1 MLHVAARV
9 SRQDRVGPADTTG
22 PAGGLRAFLVSC
34 PPCALARLWVAVL
47 GCGVWAAAGCGG
59 DQPITAKQSRFEV
72 ADDGAAKAAGGD
84 ATASGGESAGPA
96 NAASPPGAATAS
108 EADGASNGQPAGVT
122 SRPPTQPPGSDDTMP
137 PATPNAA
144 NAAAANAAALAD
156 APAEELL
163 VRLKKLESTE
173 PSARNNRDLLAT
185 ITTWLE
191 TRIALADKILAAEA
205 TDEQHVEAARGKKL
219 ALLQMTQIG
228 MPKVEVALR
237 KFCVELI
244 KSKSPALKQVGN
256 ITQLEMSMA
265 QLLSG
270 AASEPQ
276 AVVDAINA
284 ALEGPARDVELFNAV
299 ASATVAL
306 QQTAGIEIC
315 LAAMATVDTAFKDSK
330 DKRILAS
337 LKRLGELRV
346 LLESGID
353 ERADAV
359 AKDEPMAVEKL
370 LATVDKLVAGQ
381 PGEGVLQKLTF
392 LAQQFEYTRRY
403 ELTGQI
409 YAKLEAGFKDHAD
422 PDIAKKAQAMIATG
436 RKRTDLVGKPL
447 VVQGNGLDGKPF
459 DWKPY
464 AGKFVLVDFWATWC
478 GPCQK
483 EIPNIKRNY
492 DKFREKGFE
501 VIGVNLDQQRDDLT
515 RFLAVQPLP
524 WQTVVDAEAF
534 AEQCG
539 VESIPFVVLIGRD
552 GRVIDLHVRGELL
565 EKRLTELFGEDSKPA
580 DEKPAS
586 EKPADAKPADAKP
599 ADEKPAD
606 AKPADAKPAD
616 AKPADAKPADA
627 KPADAKPASEKP
639 ADAKPADAKPADA
652 KQADAKP
659 ADEKPADAKPA
670 AKDGA
675 GRTSIGPVLSA
686 VAQRG
691 SMAATV
697 LASLLAAVAED
708 PAPAKAAAN
717 APAATVPAAKAV
729 ATPADAAQ
737 AAATDKPADALPR
750 LPDANPYAPRAGLKP
765 LELVDFI
772 DRMFDKPK
780 SIRERSGFV
789 EAIVIAADQ
798 LLANPE
804 TPSKFQLVAID
815 AKIRVLFEA
824 GNRGQKEADDKLA
837 AFVESLA
844 KDERPAVVSATRFL
858 RLERRVMQA
867 ETKEA
872 AEIEK
877 LLGEIREFCRQEK
890 LEGKHLRLASH
901 TVRLINE
908 LVDGDQREKLF
919 TEFGGFFAKSGDKA
933 LARYGKRLA
942 EPSGGGDSDLVGKPL
957 EIAGKTLTGEEFQWA
972 KYRGKVVL
980 VDFWATWC
988 GPCIRELP
996 NVRAVY
1002 EKHKAKGFDIV
1013 GISIDQD
1020 LEALQA
1026 FNDQHKLP
1034 WVTLAGE
1041 ETQDLAKRYGVR
1053 GIPTMMLV
1061 DKEGK
1066 VVGVA
1071 HRVEELAG
1079 KLEALLK

>member
-1 MLHVAARV
+1 MVLWNRFTN
-9 SRQDRVGPADTTG
+9 G
-22 PAGGLRAFLVSC
+22 
-34 PPCALARLWVAVL
+34 ALARCFVVL
-47 GCGVWAAAGCGG
+47 VCGGALAAAGCGG
-59 DQPITAKQSRFEV
+59 DQPITAQQSQYEV
-72 ADDGAAKAAGGD
+72 GSDNDSTPAAGGAAD
-84 ATASGGESAGPA
+84 SGPSAGGSTGVEGANASGGDLAIGGA
-96 NAASPPGAATAS
+96 NGGANG
-108 EADGASNGQPAGVT
+108 ADGQGNASGNADGVAGRT
-122 SRPPTQPPGSDDTMP
+122 SGGMANRPPTQPPTTDDEGQP
-137 PATPNAA
+137 GAGGAGA
-144 NAAAANAAALAD
+144 GVVSAAALAD
-156 APAEELL
+156 APAGELL
-163 VRLKKLESTE
+163 VRLKKLETTE
-173 PSARNNRDLLAT
+173 PSARNNRDLLAN

-191 TRIALADKILAAEA
+191 TRVALADKILAAEA
-205 TDEQHVEAARGKKL
+205 TEEQHVEAARGKKL

-237 KFCVELI
+237 QFCVELM

-299 ASATVAL
+299 ASAAVAL
-306 QQTAGIEIC
+306 QQAAGAELC
-315 LAAMATVDTAFKDSK
+315 LAAMATVNTAFKDTK

-337 LKRLGELRV
+337 LERLGELRI

-359 AKDEPMAVEKL
+359 AKDEPLAAEKL

-409 YAKLEAGFKDHAD
+409 YAKLEAGFKNHAD
-422 PDIAKKAQAMIATG
+422 PDIAKKAMTMIATG

-447 VVQGNGLDGKPF
+447 VVEGTGLDGKPF

-464 AGKFVLVDFWATWC
+464 EGKFVLIDFWATWC

-492 DKFREKGFE
+492 EKFRDKGFE
-501 VIGVNLDQQRDDLT
+501 VIGINLDQQRDDLM

-534 AEQCG
+534 AERCG
-539 VESIPFVVLIGRD
+539 VESIPFVVLVGRD
-552 GRVIDLHVRGELL
+552 GRVLDLHVRGELL
-565 EKRLTELFGEDSKPA
+565 EKRLDELLGDNA
-580 DEKPAS
+580 
-586 EKPADAKPADAKP
+586 
-599 ADEKPAD
+599 KPAD

-627 KPADAKPASEKP
+627 KPADAKPN
-639 ADAKPADAKPADA
+639 DAKPAEEKPAEAKPAEG
-652 KQADAKP
+652 KKGE
-659 ADEKPADAKPA
+659 EKPAAPA

-675 GRTSIGPVLSA
+675 RYDVRMPSWQAFAPRHA
-686 VAQRG
+686 V
-691 SMAATV
+691 AATV
-697 LASLLAAVAED
+697 LAGVLATFAQD
-708 PAPAKAAAN
+708 APA
-717 APAATVPAAKAV
+717 
-729 ATPADAAQ
+729 
-737 AAATDKPADALPR
+737 LPE
-750 LPDANPYAPRAGLKP
+750 ANPYAPRADLKP
-765 LELVDFI
+765 LDLVDFI

-780 SIRERSGFV
+780 SIRERPGFV
-789 EAIVIAADQ
+789 DAIVIAADR
-798 LLANPE
+798 LLANSE
-804 TPSKFQLVAID
+804 TPAKFQLVAID
-815 AKIRVLFEA
+815 AKIRVLSEA
-824 GNRGQKEADDKLA
+824 SNRDEKEADEKLA

-844 KDERPAVVSATRFL
+844 KDERPTVAAAVRFL
-858 RLERRVMQA
+858 RLERRVMKA

-877 LLGEIREFCRQEK
+877 LLGEVRDYCRQEK
-890 LEGKHLRLASH
+890 LEGKHLRMASH

-908 LVDGDQREKLF
+908 LADDDQREKLF
-919 TEFGGFFAKSGDKA
+919 TEFGGLFAKSADKT
-933 LARYGKRLA
+933 LARYGKKLA
-942 EPSGGGDSDLVGKPL
+942 EPTGGGESELVGKPL
-957 EIAGKTLTGEEFQWA
+957 ELAGKTLSGEDFQWA

-1020 LEALQA
+1020 LDALQA

-1053 GIPTMMLV
+1053 GIPTMMLI
-1061 DKEGK
+1061 DKDGK

>member
-1 MLHVAARV
+1 MLQVAARV
-9 SRQDRVGPADTTG
+9 FQADRAGPARSANPADRYSSSLGTRSNGSGKLVPQSAG
-22 PAGGLRAFLVSC
+22 PQSASPQSASL
-34 PPCALARLWVAVL
+34 LARFALILMSGYLLAAV
-47 GCGVWAAAGCGG
+47 GCGG
-59 DQPITAKQSRFEV
+59 DQPITAQQSQYEV
-72 ADDGAAKAAGGD
+72 GSDDNAAEAGGSVGDGATTGDSNGNSNGAASAGG
-84 ATASGGESAGPA
+84 ELA
-96 NAASPPGAATAS
+96 NAAPS
-108 EADGASNGQPAGVT
+108 EDGAGVRASLAT
-122 SRPPTQPPGSDDTMP
+122 RPPTQPPPTQPPPSQPTTTDDEGQ
-137 PATPNAA
+137 PAAGGTGDTSGKAQ
-144 NAAAANAAALAD
+144 AAALAD
-156 APAEELL
+156 APTQELL
-163 VRLKKLESTE
+163 VRLKKLETTE
-173 PSARNNRDLLAT
+173 PSARNNRDLLT
-185 ITTWLE
+185 SVTTWLE
-191 TRIALADKILAAEA
+191 TRVALADKILAAEA

-237 KFCVELI
+237 KFCVDLI

-299 ASATVAL
+299 ASAAVAL
-306 QQTAGIEIC
+306 QQAAGAELC

-337 LKRLGELRV
+337 LQRLGELRT

-353 ERADAV
+353 EQADAV
-359 AKDEPMAVEKL
+359 AKNEPLAAEKL

-392 LAQQFEYTRRY
+392 LAQQFEFTRRY
-403 ELTGQI
+403 ELTAQI
-409 YAKLEAGFKDHAD
+409 YAKLDAGFKDHAD
-422 PDIAKKAQAMIATG
+422 PDIAKKAAALIATG
-436 RKRTDLVGKPL
+436 RKRTELVGKPL
-447 VVQGNGLDGKPF
+447 VIEGKGLDGKPF

-464 AGKFVLVDFWATWC
+464 EGKFVLVDFWATWC

-492 DKFREKGFE
+492 DKFRDQGFE
-501 VIGVNLDQQRDDLT
+501 VIGINLDQQRDDLM

-524 WQTVVDAEAF
+524 WQTVVDAEGF
-534 AEQCG
+534 AERCG
-539 VESIPFVVLIGRD
+539 VESIPFVVLVGRD

-565 EKRLTELFGEDSKPA
+565 ETRLAELLGG
-580 DEKPAS
+580 
-586 EKPADAKPADAKP
+586 DAKPAA
-599 ADEKPAD
+599 EKPAE
-606 AKPADAKPAD
+606 
-616 AKPADAKPADA
+616 
-627 KPADAKPASEKP
+627 EKP
-639 ADAKPADAKPADA
+639 AE
-652 KQADAKP
+652 
-659 ADEKPADAKPA
+659 EKPADAKPA

-675 GRTSIGPVLSA
+675 RLDAWSPVWLA
-686 VAQRG
+686 VAPRR
-691 SMAATV
+691 SAMATV
-697 LASLLAAVAED
+697 FASLLAVVADE
-708 PAPAKAAAN
+708 ASAAK
-717 APAATVPAAKAV
+717 APAA
-729 ATPADAAQ
+729 
-737 AAATDKPADALPR
+737 KPADPPAAPAAGGPR
-750 LPDANPYAPRAGLKP
+750 LPEANPYAPRADLKP

-780 SIRERSGFV
+780 SIRERPGFV
-789 EAIVIAADQ
+789 EAIVIAADR

-804 TPSKFQLVAID
+804 TPAKFQLVAID
-815 AKIRVLFEA
+815 AKIRVLSEA
-824 GNRGQKEADDKLA
+824 SNRDEKEADDQLA

-844 KDERPAVVSATRFL
+844 KDERPTVASVVRFL

-872 AEIEK
+872 AEIQE
-877 LLGEIREFCRQEK
+877 LLGDVRDFCRQEK

-908 LVDGDQREKLF
+908 LADDDQREKLF
-919 TEFGGFFAKSGDKA
+919 TEFGGLFAKSGDKT
-933 LARYGKRLA
+933 LARYGKKLA
-942 EPSGGGDSDLVGKPL
+942 EPSGGGDSELVGKPIEL
-957 EIAGKTLTGEEFQWA
+957 AGKTLGGEEFQWA

-1013 GISIDQD
+1013 GVSIDQD
-1020 LEALQA
+1020 LDALQA

-1053 GIPTMMLV
+1053 AIPTMMLV